1 MSKKKK
7 KPAQKQST
15 QQQNMSPKQ
24 YIMSGRAR
32 KLPIK
37 ECYINSDWK
46 NAGLSSLVVARHH
59 TTGNVTFGFYLVD
72 TFCLGIKNADIGF
85 NKSSF
90 EYADFLSNISDRYM
104 GEIEKIDYA
113 LAHNILFGAVAYA
126 ESLGFKPHK
135 DWSFAQMVLE
145 EDTEDVEL
153 IELEFGKNGRP
164 CFINGPY
171 DSVNK
176 VVNTLKKSVG
186 EGNFDVVL
194 IAGENEFGDMYYDDD
209 NEDYEDDDEEE
220 EEDNDDIEDAEY
232 EEVK

>member
-7 KPAQKQST
+7 KPAQKASVH
-15 QQQNMSPKQ
+15 QQNMSPKQ
-24 YIMSGRAR
+24 YIMTGRAR
-32 KLPIK
+32 KLPLR

-46 NAGLSSLVVARHH
+46 NAGLSSLVVARQH

-72 TFCLGIKNADIGF
+72 TFCLGIKNADVGF
-85 NKSSF
+85 NRNSF

-113 LAHNILFGAVAYA
+113 LAHNILFGSVAYA
-126 ESLGFKPHK
+126 ESLGLKPHK
-135 DWSFAQMVLE
+135 DWAFAQMILE

-153 IELEFGKNGRP
+153 IELEFGKDGKP
-164 CFINGPY
+164 LFINGPY

-186 EGNFDVVL
+186 EGNFDVLLNV
-194 IAGENEFGDMYYDDD
+194 GEDGFDNMYYDDD
-209 NEDYEDDDEEE
+209 DEDYEDDDEDEG
-220 EEDNDDIEDAEY
+220 DDSIEDVEY
-232 EEVK
+232 EEEK